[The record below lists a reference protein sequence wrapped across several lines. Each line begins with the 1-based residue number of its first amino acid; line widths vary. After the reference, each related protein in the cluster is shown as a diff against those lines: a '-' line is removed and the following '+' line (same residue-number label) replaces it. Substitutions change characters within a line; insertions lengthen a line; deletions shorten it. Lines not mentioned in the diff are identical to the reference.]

1 MTNLP
6 KALRSWLAEEF
17 TLMPAS
23 LVLNRHSADVTDK
36 LLLELEDRS
45 LIETVI
51 IRVPQDGVGSTIR
64 ARRSASRPRS
74 AARWAASSAR
84 AGSPG

>member
-6 KALRSWLAEEF
+6 KGLRSRLDAEF
-17 TLMPAS
+17 ALMPAS

-36 LLLELEDRS
+36 LLLELGDKS

-51 IRVPQDGVGSTIR
+51 IRAPQDGG
-64 ARRSASRPRS
+64 ARPFAKDNLHLDPGRLRDGLRLF
-74 AARWAASSAR
+74 AR
-84 AGSPG
+84 AAWPG